1 MKSWIQPQN
10 CNCSTLLM
18 FTVLSLMTSTK
29 DAIIMDP
36 LEQFLLSGLNM
47 TECLVDT
54 HQSLGTTKAD
64 LFMILQL
71 SYSLLPTKGSTI

>member
-1 MKSWIQPQN
+1 
-10 CNCSTLLM
+10 
-18 FTVLSLMTSTK
+18 
-29 DAIIMDP
+29 MDP